1 MKPFLTLLLDS
12 YRGLRSETIFWVTVG
27 LSLLVAVIFLSI
39 GFNDKGISIFFGA
52 KTWENE
58 MMVKGSPLAF
68 VTYVMIFTNFVAGGW
83 LTFIAIILALISCA
97 SIFPDAMKEGSAG
110 MLMTKVPS
118 RLHVFLAKLTG
129 SLFFVLIQVGLFVII
144 VFLAFRWRLGVW
156 NFSLFWYVPAVLLV
170 FLNLYSFMVLIGVKT
185 RSVMTSIM
193 LTMLLWGISASINW
207 AIGLVGMNYQMSQ
220 YEYGV
225 GESVVLEQKEEVPS
239 EEDPQADVTA
249 EVEVEEEGPN
259 DDWGSERTV
268 RKKVEGD
275 ESLKSWIDTLKLV
288 HSFFPKNAP
297 IMAAA
302 EKKLVMDGIAGFGD
316 VSEFER
322 ASTSTGEENE
332 ELEEAMKE
340 ISGEDSFFYSIG
352 TSCIFAFVM
361 LSLAGWSF
369 CRKDL

>member
-12 YRGLRSETIFWVTVG
+12 YRGLKSETIFWVTVG
-27 LSLLVAVIFLSI
+27 LSLLVAIIFLSI
-39 GFNDKGISIFFGA
+39 GFDDKGMSFFFGA

-58 MMVKGSPLAF
+58 FMVKGGPLSHL
-68 VTYVMIFTNFVAGGW
+68 TYVMLFTNFVAGGW

-118 RLHVFLAKLTG
+118 RLQVFLAKLTG
-129 SLFFVLIQVGLFVII
+129 SLFFVLIQVGLFVVI

-193 LTMLLWGISASINW
+193 LTMLLWGISAGINW
-207 AIGLVGMNYQMSQ
+207 GVGFVGMFYQESR
-220 YEYGV
+220 YEYV
-225 GESVVLEQKEEVPS
+225 EEKPVSVEEPMA
-239 EEDPQADVTA
+239 EEGSATPPETPT
-249 EVEVEEEGPN
+249 EVEEEPGEDTDGPTMVRR
-259 DDWGSERTV
+259 ER
-268 RKKVEGD
+268 EGD
-275 ESLKSWIDTLKLV
+275 QNLKGWMDTLKFV

-302 EKKLVMDGIAGFGD
+302 EKKLVMEGIVGFQKSGD
-316 VSEFER
+316 LQKLGKDAEEEF
-322 ASTSTGEENE
+322 
-332 ELEEAMKE
+332 EEAMEE

-352 TSCIFAFVM
+352 TSCIFAFIM
-361 LSLAGWSF
+361 LSWAGWTF